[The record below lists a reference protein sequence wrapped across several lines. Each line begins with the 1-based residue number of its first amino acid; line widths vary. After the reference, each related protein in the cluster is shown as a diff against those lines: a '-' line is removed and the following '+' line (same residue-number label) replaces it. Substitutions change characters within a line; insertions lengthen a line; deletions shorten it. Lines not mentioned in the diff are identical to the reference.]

1 MPEIEAIATDTLV
14 ELEQA
19 GQKVVPTAR
28 AAKLTMNREGIR
40 RLAAEELQLPT
51 SRYRFADSEE
61 GFRAA
66 VTEIGLPCIVK
77 PVMSSSGKGQS
88 FIRSADQL
96 SEAWRYAQQGG
107 RAGAGRVIVEGV
119 VNFDFEITLLT
130 VSAVD
135 GVHFCAPVGH
145 RQEDGDYR
153 ESWQPQQMSDL
164 ALERAPGHRPRG
176 GAGAGRL
183 WSVWRGAVRMRR
195 RGDLQR
201 SLPATT
207 RHRDGDAYLPGSLG
221 IRPARRAF
229 LGLPVG
235 AIRQYGPAA
244 SAVILPQ
251 LSSQNVSF
259 GQLQSAVGAGLQLR
273 LFGKPEIDG
282 TRRLGVTLAVAD
294 SVEEAVARAKAAAA
308 AVNRRRV
315 KTKNPVA
322 LPQTG
327 LLTWRRGLF
336 RAFHRFSREGG
347 DAIVVA
353 GFEGVGWHQPGTADA
368 QYAVQRQ
375 VVTVVG
381 RRDTAGR
388 AETNVAER
396 TAIACRASAAARVA
410 SDGRFKLFQAILH
423 TQHQLRYRADPRDQR
438 DGAVF
443 GRRFQQGFGKT
454 RADSELRAGFRYRFQ
469 LLNVG
474 NRARADNRVRNFFGN
489 RADRLQGALGAQGNF
504 QHANAARHQR
514 FRHRYRV
521 FQLFHYDNRDNRTGG
536 EDCFCCCFQFFIR
549 IFSRQI

>member
-1 MPEIEAIATDTLV
+1 MTVLGTALRPAATKVMLLGSGELGKEVAIECQRLGIETIAVDRYPDAPAMQVAHRAHVINMLHGESLRALIEQEKPDYIVPEIEAIATDTLV

-221 IRPARRAF
+221 IRPARSRLPRATRRRYP
-229 LGLPVG
+229 PVWSG
-235 AIRQYGPAA
+235 RLRGDPSAVVQPERQLWPAA
-244 SAVILPQ
+244 
-251 LSSQNVSF
+251 
-259 GQLQSAVGAGLQLR
+259 VGGR
-273 LFGKPEIDG
+273 GWP
-282 TRRLGVTLAVAD
+282 
-294 SVEEAVARAKAAAA
+294 AAASVRQA
-308 AVNRRRV
+308 
-315 KTKNPVA
+315 
-322 LPQTG
+322 
-327 LLTWRRGLF
+327 
-336 RAFHRFSREGG
+336 G
-347 DAIVVA
+347 D
-353 GFEGVGWHQPGTADA
+353 
-368 QYAVQRQ
+368 
-375 VVTVVG
+375 
-381 RRDTAGR
+381 
-388 AETNVAER
+388 
-396 TAIACRASAAARVA
+396 
-410 SDGRFKLFQAILH
+410 
-423 TQHQLRYRADPRDQR
+423 
-438 DGAVF
+438 
-443 GRRFQQGFGKT
+443 
-454 RADSELRAGFRYRFQ
+454 
-469 LLNVG
+469 
-474 NRARADNRVRNFFGN
+474 
-489 RADRLQGALGAQGNF
+489 
-504 QHANAARHQR
+504 
-514 FRHRYRV
+514 
-521 FQLFHYDNRDNRTGG
+521 
-536 EDCFCCCFQFFIR
+536 
-549 IFSRQI
+549 